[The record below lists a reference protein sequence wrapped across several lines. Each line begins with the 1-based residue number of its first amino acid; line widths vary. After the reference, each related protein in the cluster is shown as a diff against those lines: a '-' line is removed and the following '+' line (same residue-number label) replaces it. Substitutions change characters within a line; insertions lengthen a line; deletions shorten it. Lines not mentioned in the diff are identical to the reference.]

1 MDPMDDDS
9 RHFRFFNPERLA
21 PELDRSLCG
30 LERDKIIR
38 RIWDRD
44 ATVWKTE
51 DREISNRLGWLSSPR
66 SAEDEVPALE
76 AFAASLRGEGLTRA
90 VVLGMG
96 GSSLAPEV
104 FARAF
109 ETGDGAFELEV
120 LDTTEPGTVAAAAE
134 RLDPGRTLFVVSS
147 KSGTTAELVAL
158 FSFFYDRARRELGDA
173 RAGGRF
179 VAVTDPGTPLAAL
192 AESLRFRGTFP
203 GRPDIGGRFSALSV
217 FGLLPA
223 ALKGIDLRRLLL
235 SSRAVADA
243 CRAETPDENPGAR
256 LGAILGTAAA
266 KGLDKLTF
274 IVPPPLRPLA
284 GWIEQLIAE
293 STGKEGKGIVPI
305 IEDVPGSPAS
315 YREDRLFVE
324 LALAGAPGRDEA
336 VRALIDAGAPLIRL
350 TLEDPYSLAGNFFLW
365 EFATAVAAHFLKIN
379 PFDQPDVESTKKKT
393 RDILAGS
400 GRAGG
405 AAPAGHSLDAEV
417 LTIAGPGRPKSAG
430 ETLARFLG
438 ASREGDYI
446 AVLAFLP
453 PAEAVGK
460 LLAVLANGL
469 RLKHGLPV
477 TLGFGPRYLHS
488 TGQLHKGDGNKGLF
502 LMLAEADMPEV
513 PIPAVPG
520 VERPAATFADL
531 FAAQGRGDGMALAD
545 KGRRVLRVEIEGPVE
560 AGLRELTSLLS

>member
-1 MDPMDDDS
+1 MDDDG

-21 PELDRSLCG
+21 PELDRNLRG

-109 ETGDGAFELEV
+109 GTGDGALELEV

-173 RAGGRF
+173 RAGSRF
-179 VAVTDPGTPLAAL
+179 VAVTDPGTPLEAL
-192 AESLRFRGTFP
+192 AESLRFRGSFP
-203 GRPDIGGRFSALSV
+203 GRPDIGGRFSVLSV

-223 ALKGIDLRRLLL
+223 AIKGIDLKRLLL

-243 CRAETPDENPGAR
+243 CRVETPDINPGAR

-274 IVPPPLRPLA
+274 FVPPPLRPLA
-284 GWIEQLIAE
+284 GWLEQLIAE
-293 STGKEGKGIVPI
+293 STGKEGQGIVPV
-305 IEDVPGSPAS
+305 IEGVPGSPAS
-315 YREDRLFVE
+315 YGKDRLFVE
-324 LALAGAPGRDEA
+324 LPDAGAPGRDGG
-336 VRALIDAGAPLIRL
+336 VRALIDAGAPLVRL
-350 TLEDPYSLAGNFFLW
+350 ALEDPYSLAGHFFLW

-393 RDILAGS
+393 REILAGS

-405 AAPAGHSLDAEV
+405 AAPAGHALDAEV
-417 LTIAGPGRPKSAG
+417 LTIAGPGRPKSTGQA
-430 ETLARFLG
+430 LARFLG
-438 ASREGDYI
+438 ASREGDYV

-453 PAEAVGK
+453 PREGVET
-460 LLAVLANGL
+460 LLSVLASVL
-469 RLKHGLPV
+469 RRKHRLPV

-502 LMLAEADMPEV
+502 LMLTEADMPEV
-513 PIPAVPG
+513 PIPAIPG
-520 VERPAATFADL
+520 ISRPAATFADL

-545 KGRRVLRVEIEGPVE
+545 RGRRVLRVEIEGPVE
-560 AGLRELTSLLS
+560 AGLRELTSLLG